1 MYLCAV
7 PFAKDELHYCP
18 YTGGAPG
25 CSHIVSAICRF
36 GDRVRHSGAFPYG
49 GKMKR
54 INLTLDE
61 DFVICVEGVPV
72 MDKAIA
78 ESLSGLSEKAEE
90 NVFKFA
96 EFREQ
101 AAATEIIIPYADPLL
116 RITHLL
122 ECINQLKVSE

>member
-1 MYLCAV
+1 
-7 PFAKDELHYCP
+7 
-18 YTGGAPG
+18 
-25 CSHIVSAICRF
+25 
-36 GDRVRHSGAFPYG
+36 
-49 GKMKR
+49 MKK

-61 DFVICVEGVPV
+61 DFVICIEGVPV

-96 EFREQ
+96 EFREH
-101 AAATEIIIPYADPLL
+101 AAAAEIIIPYADPLL

-122 ECINQLKVSE
+122 ECINQLKVS